1 MNSIHRSILARSL
14 MMAGAASLAFT
25 YGLTDAGRELLT
37 GNEQ

>member
-14 MMAGAASLAFT
+14 MAGAASLAFT
-25 YGLTDAGRELLT
+25 YGLTDAGRELLK